1 MKMAICSRSPIQNF
15 DNQRYWIRKANA
27 LLNLKKEQ
35 DYIDKIY
42 LYSKDLSE
50 LKYEFLIK
58 NRKDVG
64 IKHFDDSNVFIECSN
79 TMDDV
84 YENIAYQNLN
94 RERKILIVFDDMIAD
109 TVTNKK
115 LQAVVKELFFRCKKT
130 KYFSCVYHPVLC
142 FCSKKWQIKFNILF
156 DYEN

>member
-64 IKHFDDSNVFIECSN
+64 IKNFDDSNAFIECSS

-84 YENIAYQNLN
+84 YENIVYQNLN
-94 RERKILIVFDDMIAD
+94 RERKVLIVFDDMIAD

-115 LQAVVKELFFRCKKT
+115 T
-130 KYFSCVYHPVLC
+130 SSCRKRIIFQVQ
-142 FCSKKWQIKFNILF
+142 KN
-156 DYEN
+156 

>member
-1 MKMAICSRSPIQNF
+1 MKTTKSIMKMAICSRSPIQNF
-15 DNQRYWIRKANA
+15 DNWWYWIRKANA

-64 IKHFDDSNVFIECSN
+64 IKNFDDSNAFIECSS

-84 YENIAYQNLN
+84 YENI
-94 RERKILIVFDDMIAD
+94 
-109 TVTNKK
+109 
-115 LQAVVKELFFRCKKT
+115 
-130 KYFSCVYHPVLC
+130 VY
-142 FCSKKWQIKFNILF
+142 
-156 DYEN
+156 

>member
-1 MKMAICSRSPIQNF
+1 M
-15 DNQRYWIRKANA
+15 
-27 LLNLKKEQ
+27 LNLKKEQ

-64 IKHFDDSNVFIECSN
+64 IKNFDDSNAFIECSS

-84 YENIAYQNLN
+84 YENI
-94 RERKILIVFDDMIAD
+94 
-109 TVTNKK
+109 
-115 LQAVVKELFFRCKKT
+115 
-130 KYFSCVYHPVLC
+130 VY
-142 FCSKKWQIKFNILF
+142 
-156 DYEN
+156 